1 MSPNEDR
8 DFGQGFFFF
17 RFSVVFFFLF
27 LFTVS
32 SAPRRGK
39 HLVPSNCLIN
49 ICCVNGNG
57 MYKMLWEQSG
67 ETRTKRRRNI

>member
-1 MSPNEDR
+1 MRTGILVRFVFHFSW
-8 DFGQGFFFF
+8 FFFF
-17 RFSVVFFFLF
+17 
-27 LFTVS
+27 FTVF

-67 ETRTKRRRNI
+67 ETRTKRRGNI

>member
-8 DFGQGFFFF
+8 DFGQVFFH
-17 RFSVVFFFLF
+17 FSVVFFSFF
-27 LFTVS
+27 FTVS
-32 SAPRRGK
+32 SALRRGK

-67 ETRTKRRRNI
+67 ETRTKRRGNI